1 MKVFPLIYL
10 HLETIYEGIPF
21 DIFTH
26 RSQSMKVFPLIYLH
40 LDTIYEGIPFDIF
53 TPRNHL

>member
-21 DIFTH
+21 DIFT
-26 RSQSMKVFPLIYLH
+26 
-40 LDTIYEGIPFDIF
+40 
-53 TPRNHL
+53 PRHNL

>member
-21 DIFTH
+21 D
-26 RSQSMKVFPLIYLH
+26 M
-40 LDTIYEGIPFDIF
+40 F

>member
-21 DIFTH
+21 DIFTP
-26 RSQSMKVFPLIYLH
+26 RTPFMKVFPLIYLH
-40 LDTIYEGIPFDIF
+40 LEIIYEGIPFDMF